1 MWWTW
6 GTLVPISRW
15 SIRHR
20 LFFRSSNW
28 NWFCGDIYRIYCW
41 YALNTFSS
49 FLSPNSSTAFQIFK
63 SLRLEDFP
71 PWWMTSGNTDYW
83 KLMWKWIKLK
93 HGCFFLWNR
102 LLTSLLFTNKKLYCI
117 QACMKFLYPASKLLP
132 KTQSE
137 SFTASLVLKSELA
150 TFEALQAWSA
160 RQELISALI
169 IFRHYMFPKAQRSAW
184 ICCLW
189 CDRKT
194 HKQCF

>member
-102 LLTSLLFTNKKLYCI
+102 LLTSLLFTNKKTL
-117 QACMKFLYPASKLLP
+117 LYPGMHEVFISSIKTASKDSKWKLYS
-132 KTQSE
+132 QSGFKIRTRHIR
-137 SFTASLVLKSELA
+137 SA
-150 TFEALQAWSA
+150 TS
-160 RQELISALI
+160 LIS
-169 IFRHYMFPKAQRSAW
+169 
-184 ICCLW
+184 
-189 CDRKT
+189 KT
-194 HKQCF
+194 GAN